1 MRYRLVIA
9 LLILL
14 APIGG
19 ITAQDSERQSL
30 IVFAATS
37 LTDVFESLRA
47 AFIEVNSDAD
57 ILLNFS
63 SSSTLA
69 AQLLQG
75 APADIFASANE
86 LQMDLVI
93 DSNLIAA
100 DTVDIFAHNQLML
113 ITPAD
118 NPAAIESIPDLTKDS
133 VLLVLAAEGTPIR
146 AYTDAMIAS
155 HSDDYG
161 ENFIEQVMQN
171 LVSEESNVRQVV
183 TRIALGEADAGIVY
197 QSDAIGAV
205 AEQLRAFEIDPAHNQ
220 LASYPIAPLAASTN
234 PALAQRFISFVL
246 SPAAQP
252 IFAEYGFCSPAILT
266 ETLPEDPTPEPTLEA
281 DDAAESP
288 QNVCPAPKSVGR

>member
-1 MRYRLVIA
+1 MRHRLVIA

-19 ITAQDSERQSL
+19 IIAQDSERQSL
-30 IVFAATS
+30 TVFAATS

-47 AFIEVNSDAD
+47 AFIEANSDVD

-69 AQLLQG
+69 AQLIQG
-75 APADIFASANE
+75 APADVFASANE
-86 LQMDLVI
+86 LQLDLVI
-93 DSNLIAA
+93 DSDLIAA
-100 DTVDIFAHNQLML
+100 DTVDIFAHNQLLL
-113 ITPAD
+113 IAPAD
-118 NPAAIESIPDLTKDS
+118 NPAAIESVRDLTKDS
-133 VLLVLAAEGTPIR
+133 VLLVLAAVGTPIR
-146 AYTDAMIAS
+146 AYTDAMLAS

-161 ENFIEQVMQN
+161 EDFVDQVMRN

-197 QSDAIGAV
+197 QSDAIGDV
-205 AEQLRAFEIDPAHNQ
+205 AEQLRSFEIEPAHNQ
-220 LASYPIAPLAASTN
+220 LASYPIAPLAASAN
-234 PALAQRFISFVL
+234 PALAQRFITFVL
-246 SPAAQP
+246 SPEAQP

-266 ETLPEDPTPEPTLEA
+266 KTLPEDPTPEPTLEA

-288 QNVCPAPKSVGR
+288 QNVCPTPTPVG